1 MMMQEK
7 LLEILRKVNKAIP
20 DDPTVNLLAN
30 HLLDSFDMVNLV
42 TDIEEEFSIELD
54 PEDILPENFASLQ
67 KIQELV
73 EKYKD

>member
-1 MMMQEK
+1 MMQEK

-73 EKYKD
+73 EKYKE

>member
-1 MMMQEK
+1 MMQEK

-42 TDIEEEFSIELD
+42 TDIEEEFLIELD

-73 EKYKD
+73 EKYKG

>member
-1 MMMQEK
+1 MMQEK

-42 TDIEEEFSIELD
+42 TDIEEEFLIELD
-54 PEDILPENFASLQ
+54 PEDILPENFTSLQ

-73 EKYKD
+73 EKYKG

>member
-1 MMMQEK
+1 MMQEK

-30 HLLDSFDMVNLV
+30 HLLDSFDMVNLL

>member
-1 MMMQEK
+1 MQEK

-42 TDIEEEFSIELD
+42 TDIEEEFLIELD

-73 EKYKD
+73 EKYKG

>member
-1 MMMQEK
+1 MMQEK

-42 TDIEEEFSIELD
+42 TDIEEAFSIELD

>member
-1 MMMQEK
+1 M
-7 LLEILRKVNKAIP
+7 NKAIP

>member
-73 EKYKD
+73 EKYKG

>member
-1 MMMQEK
+1 MQEK

-54 PEDILPENFASLQ
+54 PEDILPENFTSLQ

-73 EKYKD
+73 EKYKG

>member
-1 MMMQEK
+1 MMQEK

-73 EKYKD
+73 EKHKD

>member
-1 MMMQEK
+1 MMQEK

-42 TDIEEEFSIELD
+42 TDIEEEFLIELD
-54 PEDILPENFASLQ
+54 PEDILPENFTSLQ

>member
-1 MMMQEK
+1 MQEK

-42 TDIEEEFSIELD
+42 TDIEEEFSIERD

>member
-1 MMMQEK
+1 MMQEK

-73 EKYKD
+73 EKYKG

>member
-1 MMMQEK
+1 MMQEK

-42 TDIEEEFSIELD
+42 TDIEKEFSIELD

>member
-1 MMMQEK
+1 
-7 LLEILRKVNKAIP
+7 
-20 DDPTVNLLAN
+20 
-30 HLLDSFDMVNLV
+30 MVNLV

>member
-1 MMMQEK
+1 MQEK

-73 EKYKD
+73 EKYKG

>member
-1 MMMQEK
+1 MMQEK

-42 TDIEEEFSIELD
+42 TDIEEEFLIELD

>member
-1 MMMQEK
+1 MMQEK

-54 PEDILPENFASLQ
+54 PEDILPENFTSLQ

-73 EKYKD
+73 EKYKG

>member
-1 MMMQEK
+1 MQEK

>member
-1 MMMQEK
+1 MMQEK

>member
-1 MMMQEK
+1 MQEK

-54 PEDILPENFASLQ
+54 PEDILPENFTSLQ